1 MESEYSYHKQL
12 TLYNFTAFANISLDF
27 TSGINI
33 FIGENGTGKT
43 HIMKALYAWQLAR
56 HLAAYSSTGDYANIF
71 TRTYGVKELQLLY
84 RNKTKTASV
93 SGNYGDANWQIGLQN
108 GIAVDN
114 GIRPNT
120 PRPVFIPAME
130 MMAHARNMNG
140 ILRDYADFDR
150 TYFDF
155 LSMVTA
161 TPSTSFKHDLILD
174 LKGLSELYSGDTEW
188 NEEDQMFYLQD
199 KNRRLPYA
207 LVAEGIRKVTGLTR
221 LIENN
226 WLSHGGVLFWDEP
239 EVNLN
244 PRWMGEIIEV
254 LVMLALQKIQIFVA
268 THNYVIIK
276 QLELSLRKY
285 HLSGNDTPAVR
296 YFSLSKSNNKSKVTW
311 SDDYSDLEPN
321 PILDQYDIMLA
332 EDLEL
337 GNQGF

>member
-1 MESEYSYHKQL
+1 METEYPHHEQL
-12 TLYNFTAFANISLDF
+12 SLTNFTAFSNITLDF
-27 TSGINI
+27 TSGINVL
-33 FIGENGTGKT
+33 IGENGTGKT

-56 HLAAYSSTGDYANIF
+56 HLESNAGPADYASIF
-71 TRTYGVKELQLLY
+71 ARTYGVRDIQELH
-84 RNKTKTASV
+84 RIKTKIASV
-93 SGNYGDANWQIGLQN
+93 SGKYGDFDWQVGLQN

-114 GIRPNT
+114 GIRPNP

-155 LSMVTA
+155 VSMVTA

-174 LKGLSELYSGDTEW
+174 LKGLSELYSGASEW

-244 PRWMGEIIEV
+244 PRWMGEIVEV
-254 LVMLALQKIQIFVA
+254 LIMLALQGVQIFVA

-276 QLELSLRKY
+276 QIELSLRK
-285 HLSGNDTPAVR
+285 HHHNGNHTPQVR
-296 YFSLSKSNNKSKVTW
+296 YFSLSKSKNISKVMW
-311 SDDYSDLEPN
+311 SDDYSNLEPN
-321 PILDQYDIMLA
+321 PILDQYDLMLA

-337 GNQGF
+337 GSQGF